1 MKKIISI
8 VCAIALTASLA
19 FAQENKE
26 HNGQKGKNWFEKI
39 RAEQAAFITQELDLS
54 EAEAQAFWPVYN
66 DVQKQRREAF
76 HNQVVAMKALRDGGD
91 DAEALL
97 DKYLDAKKAMEKI
110 DNESIARYKKVLPVE
125 KVGKLIVAEE
135 SFRNKQIGKLGKGG
149 QGQRPEGPMPTPRP

>member
-97 DKYLDAKKAMEKI
+97 DKYLDAKKAMELYQVGSDEREIYRAKY
-110 DNESIARYKKVLPVE
+110 NEAAKRYNELFEEVYYGNGRKV
-125 KVGKLIVAEE
+125 
-135 SFRNKQIGKLGKGG
+135 N
-149 QGQRPEGPMPTPRP
+149 T